1 MSEIVLKTTR
11 ITKSFGGVKVLK
23 DVSIALEGGK
33 IYGFIGLNGAGKT
46 TLMNILMALIK
57 SDSGKVMLF
66 NQSSEKGL
74 CQSRKRI
81 GSMIEAPAIYP
92 EMSAYENINMVRLSR
107 GLPNKELID
116 RSLEA
121 VGLADTGKK
130 KAKNFSFGMK
140 QRLGIAQALVSEPDI
155 LILDE
160 PNNGLDPVS
169 IVELREMLLRINRE
183 KKVTMLIS
191 SHILEELHQLVTDYI
206 IINEG
211 KIIEAISQKEL
222 HERCRR
228 HIAMKVN
235 DPSSAVVMIEKYLAT
250 TNYRVMPDHSIKL
263 YDYVDDLNRVLTCLV
278 AHNIEIH
285 SLTIAEESL
294 EDYFVQRVRGDQ

>member
-1 MSEIVLKTTR
+1 
-11 ITKSFGGVKVLK
+11 
-23 DVSIALEGGK
+23 
-33 IYGFIGLNGAGKT
+33 
-46 TLMNILMALIK
+46 
-57 SDSGKVMLF
+57 
-66 NQSSEKGL
+66 
-74 CQSRKRI
+74 
-81 GSMIEAPAIYP
+81 
-92 EMSAYENINMVRLSR
+92 
-107 GLPNKELID
+107 
-116 RSLEA
+116 
-121 VGLADTGKK
+121 
-130 KAKNFSFGMK
+130 
-140 QRLGIAQALVSEPDI
+140 
-155 LILDE
+155 
-160 PNNGLDPVS
+160 
-169 IVELREMLLRINRE
+169 
-183 KKVTMLIS
+183 MLIS

-294 EDYFVQRVRGDQ
+294 EDYFVQRVRGISDD

>member
-183 KKVTMLIS
+183 K
-191 SHILEELHQLVTDYI
+191 
-206 IINEG
+206 
-211 KIIEAISQKEL
+211 
-222 HERCRR
+222 R
-228 HIAMKVN
+228 
-235 DPSSAVVMIEKYLAT
+235 
-250 TNYRVMPDHSIKL
+250 
-263 YDYVDDLNRVLTCLV
+263 
-278 AHNIEIH
+278 
-285 SLTIAEESL
+285 
-294 EDYFVQRVRGDQ
+294 